1 MNNNNAKA
9 QKKRL
14 ISKISF
20 SWTRPMII
28 IKWFQVKLYD
38 LRSFDKGPFV
48 TFNLPQERQCEWTG
62 LKFSPNGQ
70 SILLTTNGS
79 VMRLIEAFQGQPL
92 QTFAGHLNNKG
103 IAVEGCFSP
112 DSKFVFSGSTD
123 GRIHIWDAD
132 SGKCLILLFLSFLRL
147 SPKLR
152 LMQYSISIILHC
164 YFVIVLTC

>member
-1 MNNNNAKA
+1 M
-9 QKKRL
+9 
-14 ISKISF
+14 
-20 SWTRPMII
+20 
-28 IKWFQVKLYD
+28 KLYD

-132 SGKCLILLFLSFLRL
+132 SGKCLVRNCDSLILLFSSFLQL

-152 LMQYSISIILHC
+152 LTQ
-164 YFVIVLTC
+164 

>member
-1 MNNNNAKA
+1 MILKIFL
-9 QKKRL
+9 RL
-14 ISKISF
+14 FNLIVQGHVFGLKSSLVLFILY
-20 SWTRPMII
+20 
-28 IKWFQVKLYD
+28 KWKYYFCHYPLQVKLYD

-123 GRIHIWDAD
+123 GRVHIWDAD
-132 SGKCLILLFLSFLRL
+132 SGKNLKI
-147 SPKLR
+147 
-152 LMQYSISIILHC
+152 
-164 YFVIVLTC
+164 

>member
-1 MNNNNAKA
+1 M
-9 QKKRL
+9 
-14 ISKISF
+14 
-20 SWTRPMII
+20 
-28 IKWFQVKLYD
+28 KLYD

-132 SGKCLILLFLSFLRL
+132 SGKCLFFNSAFLVFPTTFTKIKIEVIIYQHYIALLFCDCFDMLN
-147 SPKLR
+147 
-152 LMQYSISIILHC
+152 C
-164 YFVIVLTC
+164 

>member
-1 MNNNNAKA
+1 M
-9 QKKRL
+9 
-14 ISKISF
+14 
-20 SWTRPMII
+20 
-28 IKWFQVKLYD
+28 KLYD

-132 SGKCLILLFLSFLRL
+132 SGKFLFRNCDSLILLFSSFLQP

-152 LMQYSISIILHC
+152 LTQ
-164 YFVIVLTC
+164 